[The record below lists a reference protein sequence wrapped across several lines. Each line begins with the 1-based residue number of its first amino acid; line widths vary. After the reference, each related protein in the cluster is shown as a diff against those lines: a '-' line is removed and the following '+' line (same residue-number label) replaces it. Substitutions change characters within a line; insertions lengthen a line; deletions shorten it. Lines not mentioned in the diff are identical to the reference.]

1 MTSPIGLQGR
11 WEPSRVTS
19 KFNVPAFS
27 PQYKHEMLFEDNYS
41 LRSLLIGDDTL
52 KRARPSVRICKGHRS
67 STSFQSLGLQEAMRH
82 LTWHP
87 KIYWSCIQPTV
98 IKTLRSCPYTR
109 YSLWRL
115 LTIGDAILN
124 GLNPLVCC
132 TWPVLLDYRAIWQPS
147 KVLSKY
153 HPAFSSQYKL
163 EMLFADNSSLWGLL
177 KGEDHR
183 NGQDLQSGFVKVIG
197 LDVFTVYWTIKAD
210 ETP

>member
-132 TWPVLLDYRAIWQPS
+132 TWPVLLDYRAIDS
-147 KVLSKY
+147 
-153 HPAFSSQYKL
+153 HRRSSQ
-163 EMLFADNSSLWGLL
+163 NSPSLRSAHSINLRCCLQTTPHCGASS
-177 KGEDHR
+177 KEKTTETDKTFS
-183 NGQDLQSGFVKVIG
+183 QDL
-197 LDVFTVYWTIKAD
+197 
-210 ETP
+210 